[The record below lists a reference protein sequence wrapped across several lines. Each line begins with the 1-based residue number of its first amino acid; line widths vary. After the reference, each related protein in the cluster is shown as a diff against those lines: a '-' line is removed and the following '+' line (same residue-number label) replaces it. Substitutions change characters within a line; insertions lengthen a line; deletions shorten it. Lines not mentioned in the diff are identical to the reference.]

1 MSIKFVRR
9 NKPRALVDM
18 VPMIDIVF
26 QLIIFFMVATTV
38 KTITGMELDMPKA
51 ENLTNISSAPLKIVV
66 SSRTNIIIGD
76 KKTNIADFRKILQNE
91 IKKDYSLK
99 KSVIIYGDKSIEY
112 QLLID
117 VMDVLR
123 VEGYESIDLAI
134 NKKL

>member
-1 MSIKFVRR
+1 MSIKFARR
-9 NKPRALVDM
+9 NKPKALVDM

-51 ENLTNISSAPLKIVV
+51 ENLTNISSVPLKIVV
-66 SSRTNIIIGD
+66 LSRNNITIGD
-76 KKTNIADFRKILQNE
+76 KKTDIAGFRNILQTELKTN
-91 IKKDYSLK
+91 YSLK

-134 NKKL
+134 NKKF

>member
-66 SSRTNIIIGD
+66 SSRANIIIGD
-76 KKTNIADFRKILQNE
+76 KKTDIAGFRKILQTE
-91 IKKDYSLK
+91 LKKDYSQK